1 MAKSKTKQR
10 QSAVG
15 RAFKRAWKLLGR
27 LERRLQLA
35 RIEEEKRTRQLG
47 AAVGKKAAKRST
59 QLGVAQA
66 EVAQVE
72 GLLTELSELI
82 AANARAQAEQVVKD
96 VAHEAAG
103 AVRDAAATEPV
114 EPKPVRKPPVAKLTG
129 KPAAASMATGT
140 KPRAKPAA
148 KPRAKPAAKRSAK
161 PTTATSTPRRR
172 VRKAAVSIHPPTGPE
187 PTAGA

>member
-35 RIEEEKRTRQLG
+35 RTEEQKRTRQLG
-47 AAVGKKAAKRST
+47 DAAGKKVAKRST

-82 AANARAQAEQVVKD
+82 AANARAQAGQVVKD
-96 VAHEAAG
+96 VAHGAAG

-114 EPKPVRKPPVAKLTG
+114 KPKPIRKPPGAKPNG
-129 KPAAASMATGT
+129 KLAAASKSTPT
-140 KPRAKPAA
+140 KPKAKPAA
-148 KPRAKPAAKRSAK
+148 KPATAAKPAAKQ
-161 PTTATSTPRRR
+161 ATGASTPRLR
-172 VRKAAVSIHPPTGPE
+172 VRKPAASTHPPTGPE